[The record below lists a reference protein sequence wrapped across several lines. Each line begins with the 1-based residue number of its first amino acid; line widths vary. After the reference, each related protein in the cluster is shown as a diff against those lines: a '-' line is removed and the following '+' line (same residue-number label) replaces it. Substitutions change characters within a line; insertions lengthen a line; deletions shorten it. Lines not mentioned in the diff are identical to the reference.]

1 MISVESWPQ
10 PAVRAWTL
18 VQRFQ
23 KFLLVGAVGF
33 GTNQGALFLFH
44 TSFGLS
50 VPVASP
56 IAIFLSMIVTFYLNE
71 LWTWHDRGSGR
82 ILSRAQTYVPI
93 NLGGL
98 AINWGILTFLH
109 QSVDMHYLVANLV
122 GAAIAA
128 IWNFGLNNAIT
139 WRS

>member
-10 PAVRAWTL
+10 PAIRVWTL
-18 VQRFQ
+18 MQRFQ
-23 KFLLVGAVGF
+23 KFLVVGALGF
-33 GTNQGALFLFH
+33 ATNQVSLFLLH
-44 TSFGLS
+44 AWLGLT

-56 IAIFLSMIVTFYLNE
+56 IAITLSMLVTFYLNE
-71 LWTWHDRGSGR
+71 IWTWHDRGKGR
-82 ILSRAQTYVPI
+82 ILSRARTYIPI

-98 AINWGILTFLH
+98 AINWGVLTYLH
-109 QSVDMHYLVANLV
+109 AEWDVHYLIANLV

-128 IWNFGLNNAIT
+128 VWNFTLNNAIT